1 MSRNGSD
8 QFNDMGQVILISGIV
23 FPAMRFKQVVTG
35 SHFKGHASCRPNVG
49 GRTVTSTEENFQTS
63 ILSSLNIFCEVMML
77 EFKKRNKYILD
88 ILKMKLLIWV
98 QLSCSYFSKF
108 SFCNITLLILSSE
121 HIIVIYWLRNNA
133 VAAAVHIYCIFH
145 MQIRPGFFKK
155 KTNFHICRTF

>member
-77 EFKKRNKYILD
+77 EFKKRNKCILD
-88 ILKMKLLIWV
+88 ILKMVFLIWV

-133 VAAAVHIYCIFH
+133 VAAVHIYCIFH

>member
-88 ILKMKLLIWV
+88 ILKNLQWLI
-98 QLSCSYFSKF
+98 SCSYFSKF
-108 SFCNITLLILSSE
+108 SFCNITLLILSSK

-133 VAAAVHIYCIFH
+133 VAAVHIYCIFH